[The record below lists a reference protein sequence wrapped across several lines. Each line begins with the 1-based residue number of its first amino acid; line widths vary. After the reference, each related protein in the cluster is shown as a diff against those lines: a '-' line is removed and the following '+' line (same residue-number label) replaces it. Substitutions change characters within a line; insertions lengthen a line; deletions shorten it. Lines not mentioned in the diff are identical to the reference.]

1 MDYDVSISIG
11 TTANLGDLTK
21 ANKAVQDLAKA
32 AKQVPDSLL
41 SGGVGGT
48 AAPAYTG
55 AATGGGMTWRLEGAA
70 ELSNAVK
77 TMDGALR
84 QAGKNFTVTS
94 QRMDRS
100 ASLLSRS
107 ISTLTSLPGK
117 LQAWGSSTMQSW
129 NQFNGGLQ
137 NLKNVIGLGKQAW
150 DLGWSI
156 GESLNEAFGVKAK
169 QIDAKLAGIIQAAQD
184 KLARWQDSVNSAR
197 AQHREDAFLKQ
208 EAAGVK
214 QVNDAY
220 AARLRTIEA
229 IDRKAMAGLEM
240 QQKLLQIENEKN
252 RSIINQRRIRGEITE
267 SQARD
272 ELARIDAKD
281 ANERTDIERKQADQA
296 AQTAQARAD
305 AAEERYRK
313 LLEFSRSSQSKQLV
327 EGLKPIQV
335 MEEADAAKR
344 AEEDLARWKAIQQRQ
359 KDAQKKIQEAIK
371 DQARAATM
379 LPLAGAPIALAR
391 KQDEDQARQD
401 YEAAVAAQHEFMR
414 AKGMSFNETDKG
426 NEELLKKKVDQH
438 RQALGKLYERISKT
452 GLVGDLNG
460 MNDDERRDEYV
471 RILQL
476 ARSTIDDDSARLEE
490 ALREMQD
497 ARQQAAEASSRLK
510 GVLTEHQAQTAAN
523 EAVNQE
529 TAKTNAQQDAVKHTD
544 VMASALEDRL
554 RKEIEIRQRN
564 QEKQKEVLARTNE
577 RLDASM
583 ERFQQYAESFEGN
596 DALAAKLKQFSDIF
610 ARLKALPRSA
620 WDKKDLKDAKAAEK
634 FAKEL
639 SEAAKHSTNQDEKGI
654 AQAAMQAIK
663 AWQDALKKERA
674 IKKNDKELRD
684 LERTAQDVT
693 NLSGKLHDG
702 QEKVLELDD
711 WLARMR
717 RKVLGRS
724 GEIANKEPIG
734 ALPYAE
740 EMLKKVLSEQGDG
753 GTSVTQGERK
763 LLEHLK
769 SRLENDDRRLEAG
782 NEFNEMIGLIDQI
795 LTRYS
800 SAQSAQGK
808 LSGEVARLKARLDKI
823 DSQGKFGPRR

>member
-1 MDYDVSISIG
+1 M
-11 TTANLGDLTK
+11 
-21 ANKAVQDLAKA
+21 
-32 AKQVPDSLL
+32 
-41 SGGVGGT
+41 
-48 AAPAYTG
+48 
-55 AATGGGMTWRLEGAA
+55 
-70 ELSNAVK
+70 
-77 TMDGALR
+77 
-84 QAGKNFTVTS
+84 
-94 QRMDRS
+94 
-100 ASLLSRS
+100 
-107 ISTLTSLPGK
+107 
-117 LQAWGSSTMQSW
+117 
-129 NQFNGGLQ
+129 
-137 NLKNVIGLGKQAW
+137 
-150 DLGWSI
+150 
-156 GESLNEAFGVKAK
+156 
-169 QIDAKLAGIIQAAQD
+169 
-184 KLARWQDSVNSAR
+184 
-197 AQHREDAFLKQ
+197 
-208 EAAGVK
+208 
-214 QVNDAY
+214 
-220 AARLRTIEA
+220 
-229 IDRKAMAGLEM
+229 
-240 QQKLLQIENEKN
+240 
-252 RSIINQRRIRGEITE
+252 
-267 SQARD
+267 
-272 ELARIDAKD
+272 
-281 ANERTDIERKQADQA
+281 
-296 AQTAQARAD
+296 
-305 AAEERYRK
+305 
-313 LLEFSRSSQSKQLV
+313 
-327 EGLKPIQV
+327 KPIQV

-414 AKGMSFNETDKG
+414 AKGMRFNQTDKG

-438 RQALGKLYERISKT
+438 RQALGKSYERISKT

-476 ARSTIDDDSARLEE
+476 AQSVIKDDASRLEE

-554 RKEIEIRQRN
+554 RKEIETKQRN
-564 QEKQKEVLARTNE
+564 QEKQKEALSRTNE

-583 ERFQQYAESFEGN
+583 GRFQRYAESFEGN

-620 WDKKDLKDAKAAEK
+620 WNKKDLKDAKAAEK

-654 AQAAMQAIK
+654 AQSAMQAIK
-663 AWQDALKKERA
+663 AWQDAIKKERA

-684 LERTAQDVT
+684 LERTAQDVA

>member
-1 MDYDVSISIG
+1 
-11 TTANLGDLTK
+11 
-21 ANKAVQDLAKA
+21 
-32 AKQVPDSLL
+32 
-41 SGGVGGT
+41 
-48 AAPAYTG
+48 
-55 AATGGGMTWRLEGAA
+55 MTWRLEGAA

-117 LQAWGSSTMQSW
+117 LQAWGSNTMQSW

-184 KLARWQDSVNSAR
+184 KLARWQDSINSAR

-252 RSIINQRRIRGEITE
+252 RSIVNERRIRGEITE

-281 ANERTDIERKQADQA
+281 ANERMEIERKQADQA

-438 RQALGKLYERISKT
+438 RQALGKSYERISKT

-476 ARSTIDDDSARLEE
+476 AQSVIKDDASRLEE

-554 RKEIEIRQRN
+554 RKEIETKQRN
-564 QEKQKEVLARTNE
+564 QEKQKEALSRTNE

-583 ERFQQYAESFEGN
+583 GRFQRYAESFEGN

-610 ARLKALPRSA
+610 ARLKALPRST
-620 WDKKDLKDAKAAEK
+620 WNKKDLKDAKEAEK
-634 FAKEL
+634 IAKGL
-639 SEAAKHSTNQDEKGI
+639 NEAAKNSTNQDKKGI

-684 LERTAQDVT
+684 LERTAQDVA

-711 WLARMR
+711 WLAKMR

-740 EMLKKVLSEQGDG
+740 EMLKKVLSEQDDG

>member
-1 MDYDVSISIG
+1 M
-11 TTANLGDLTK
+11 
-21 ANKAVQDLAKA
+21 
-32 AKQVPDSLL
+32 
-41 SGGVGGT
+41 
-48 AAPAYTG
+48 
-55 AATGGGMTWRLEGAA
+55 
-70 ELSNAVK
+70 
-77 TMDGALR
+77 
-84 QAGKNFTVTS
+84 
-94 QRMDRS
+94 
-100 ASLLSRS
+100 
-107 ISTLTSLPGK
+107 
-117 LQAWGSSTMQSW
+117 
-129 NQFNGGLQ
+129 
-137 NLKNVIGLGKQAW
+137 
-150 DLGWSI
+150 
-156 GESLNEAFGVKAK
+156 
-169 QIDAKLAGIIQAAQD
+169 
-184 KLARWQDSVNSAR
+184 
-197 AQHREDAFLKQ
+197 
-208 EAAGVK
+208 
-214 QVNDAY
+214 
-220 AARLRTIEA
+220 
-229 IDRKAMAGLEM
+229 
-240 QQKLLQIENEKN
+240 
-252 RSIINQRRIRGEITE
+252 
-267 SQARD
+267 
-272 ELARIDAKD
+272 
-281 ANERTDIERKQADQA
+281 
-296 AQTAQARAD
+296 
-305 AAEERYRK
+305 
-313 LLEFSRSSQSKQLV
+313 
-327 EGLKPIQV
+327 KPIQV

-438 RQALGKLYERISKT
+438 RQALGKSYERISKT

-476 ARSTIDDDSARLEE
+476 AQSVIKDDASRLEE

-554 RKEIEIRQRN
+554 RKEIETKQRN
-564 QEKQKEVLARTNE
+564 QEKQKEALSRTNE

-583 ERFQQYAESFEGN
+583 GRFQRYAESFEGN

-610 ARLKALPRSA
+610 ARLKALPRST
-620 WDKKDLKDAKAAEK
+620 WNKKDLKDAKEAEK
-634 FAKEL
+634 IAKGL
-639 SEAAKHSTNQDEKGI
+639 NEAAKNSTNQDKKGI

-684 LERTAQDVT
+684 LERTAQDVA

-711 WLARMR
+711 WLAKMR

-740 EMLKKVLSEQGDG
+740 EMLKKVLSEQDDG

-800 SAQSAQGK
+800 SAQSVQGK

>member
-11 TTANLGDLTK
+11 TTANLGDLAK

-55 AATGGGMTWRLEGAA
+55 AASGGGMTWRLEGAA
-70 ELSNAVK
+70 ELSHAVK

-94 QRMDRS
+94 QRLDRS

-117 LQAWGSSTMQSW
+117 LQAWGSGTMQSW

-184 KLARWQDSVNSAR
+184 KLARWQDSINSAR

-252 RSIINQRRIRGEITE
+252 RSIVNERRIRGEITE

-281 ANERTDIERKQADQA
+281 ANERMEIERKQADQA

-414 AKGMSFNETDKG
+414 AKGMRFNQTDKG

-438 RQALGKLYERISKT
+438 RQALGKSYERISKT

-476 ARSTIDDDSARLEE
+476 AQSVIKDDASRLEE

-554 RKEIEIRQRN
+554 RKEIETKQRN
-564 QEKQKEVLARTNE
+564 QEKQKEALSRTNE

-583 ERFQQYAESFEGN
+583 GRFQRYAESFEGN

-620 WDKKDLKDAKAAEK
+620 WNKKDLKDAKAAEK

-639 SEAAKHSTNQDEKGI
+639 SEAAKHSTNQDENGI
-654 AQAAMQAIK
+654 AQSAMQAIK
-663 AWQDALKKERA
+663 AWQDAIKKERA

-684 LERTAQDVT
+684 LERTAQDVA

>member
-281 ANERTDIERKQADQA
+281 ANERMDIERKQADQA

-414 AKGMSFNETDKG
+414 AKGRSFNETDKG

-663 AWQDALKKERA
+663 AWQDALNKERA

-684 LERTAQDVT
+684 LERTAQDVA

>member
-1 MDYDVSISIG
+1 M
-11 TTANLGDLTK
+11 
-21 ANKAVQDLAKA
+21 
-32 AKQVPDSLL
+32 
-41 SGGVGGT
+41 
-48 AAPAYTG
+48 
-55 AATGGGMTWRLEGAA
+55 
-70 ELSNAVK
+70 
-77 TMDGALR
+77 
-84 QAGKNFTVTS
+84 
-94 QRMDRS
+94 
-100 ASLLSRS
+100 LSRS

-117 LQAWGSSTMQSW
+117 LQAWGSGTMQSW

-184 KLARWQDSVNSAR
+184 KLARWQDSINSAR

-252 RSIINQRRIRGEITE
+252 RSIVNERRIRGEITE

-281 ANERTDIERKQADQA
+281 ANERMEIERKQADQA

-414 AKGMSFNETDKG
+414 AKGMRFNQTDKG

-438 RQALGKLYERISKT
+438 RQALGKSYERISKT

-476 ARSTIDDDSARLEE
+476 AQSVIKDDASRLEE

-554 RKEIEIRQRN
+554 RKEIETKQRN
-564 QEKQKEVLARTNE
+564 QEKQKEALSRTNE

-583 ERFQQYAESFEGN
+583 GRFQRYAESFEGN

-620 WDKKDLKDAKAAEK
+620 WNKKDLKDAKAAEK

-654 AQAAMQAIK
+654 AQSAMQAIK
-663 AWQDALKKERA
+663 AWQDAIKKERA

-684 LERTAQDVT
+684 LERTAQDVA